1 MAVIEMQGIRKV
13 YTAGD
18 NTVEALKDVSLTV
31 EKGEFTAIIGRSGSG
46 KSTLMNI
53 LGCLDLPTEGKYL
66 LNGED
71 VGAADPKRLSAIRN
85 RHIGFVFQSFHLLP
99 TLTAL
104 ENVEMPLIYAGLGRS
119 ERRARA
125 KEMLS
130 RVGLSD
136 RMQHYPRELS
146 GGQQQRVAVARA
158 VAGAPPLILADEP
171 TGNLDE
177 GSGRDIMALLR
188 ELHAG
193 GTTVLLITHDPQIAR
208 EAERRVEMQDGR
220 LNFRKNN

>member
-18 NTVEALKDVSLTV
+18 NRVEALKGVTLTV
-31 EKGEFTAIIGRSGSG
+31 EEGEFTAIIGRSGSG

-53 LGCLDLPTEGKYL
+53 LGCLDLPTAGRYF

-71 VGAADPKRLSAIRN
+71 IAAAGSARLSAIRN
-85 RHIGFVFQSFHLLP
+85 KHIGFVFQSFHLLP

-104 ENVEMPLIYAGLGRS
+104 ENVELPLIYAGLGRTARR
-119 ERRARA
+119 ERAE
-125 KEMLS
+125 EMLT
-130 RVGLSD
+130 RVGLMD
-136 RMQHYPRELS
+136 RMHHYPQELS

-177 GSGRDIMALLR
+177 RSSAAIMALLR
-188 ELHAG
+188 DLHKG
-193 GTTVLLITHDPQIAR
+193 GTTVLLITHDPTVAAA
-208 EAERRVEMQDGR
+208 AERRLEMREGQ
-220 LNFRKNN
+220 LIF

>member
-13 YTAGD
+13 YAAGE
-18 NTVEALKDVSLTV
+18 NTVEALKDVTLTV

-71 VGAADPKRLSAIRN
+71 VGAADAKRLSAIRN

-104 ENVEMPLIYAGLGRS
+104 ENVEMPLIYAGMGRS
-119 ERRARA
+119 ERRERAR
-125 KEMLS
+125 EMLR

-193 GTTVLLITHDPQIAR
+193 GTTVLLITHDPQIAK
-208 EAERRVEMQDGR
+208 EAERRVEMQEGR
-220 LNFRKNN
+220 LNFQKNN